1 MLRPGETVG
10 VMEAL
15 RFIYRSNNNS
25 LARYESGYE
34 PFISHTII
42 QVSILPHVIKL
53 LIEFPVSG
61 LND

>member
-1 MLRPGETVG
+1 MG
-10 VMEAL
+10 VVEAL

-25 LARYESGYE
+25 LARYESSYE

-42 QVSILPHVIKL
+42 QVSILLYAIKL